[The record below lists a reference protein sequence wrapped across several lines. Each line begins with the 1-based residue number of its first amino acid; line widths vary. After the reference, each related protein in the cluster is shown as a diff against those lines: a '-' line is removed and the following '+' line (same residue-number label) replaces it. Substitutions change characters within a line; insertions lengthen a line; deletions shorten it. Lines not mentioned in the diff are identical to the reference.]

1 MPNSAERDQMND
13 QDNEDQ
19 AQPELLIAE
28 VLALLGQVAHRFDS
42 EDQENWQWLA
52 EHSDNSQ
59 TVEILR
65 ELTPVTMRVIDA
77 IGRLQPVNGATI
89 SAQSHIPKGTVSK
102 VTRRLVT
109 QELVQT
115 ESLPNNKKEILF
127 RLTPLGAEVSWVNR
141 AFDQRMR
148 RGFTQFLR
156 RYTLD
161 ELHFLA
167 RLLGDAAT
175 ASFMTLGE
183 QEGESADDVPLN
195 NLNSRA
201 TSSTPSIAPDD

>member
-1 MPNSAERDQMND
+1 MTDLDSQA
-13 QDNEDQ
+13 Q

-28 VLALLGQVAHRFDS
+28 VLELLGQVAHRFDS

-52 EHSDNSQ
+52 EHSDNAQ

-65 ELTPVTMRVIDA
+65 DLTPVAMRVIDA
-77 IGRLQPVNGATI
+77 IGRLELVNGATI
-89 SAQSHIPKGTVSK
+89 SAQFHIPKGTVSK

-109 QELVQT
+109 QDLVQT

-127 RLTPLGAEVSWVNR
+127 RLTPLGAEVSRVNR
-141 AFDQRMR
+141 AFDERMQ

-156 RYTLD
+156 RYTRG
-161 ELHFLA
+161 ELRFLV
-167 RLLGDAAT
+167 RLLSDAVT

-183 QEGESADDVPLN
+183 QEGA
-195 NLNSRA
+195 
-201 TSSTPSIAPDD
+201 

>member
-1 MPNSAERDQMND
+1 MNN
-13 QDNEDQ
+13 QGHPSQ
-19 AQPELLIAE
+19 AQPEPLITE

-42 EDQENWQWLA
+42 EDHENWQWLA

-65 ELTPVTMRVIDA
+65 DLTLVTMRVIDA
-77 IGRLQPVNGATI
+77 IGHLEPVNGATI
-89 SAQSHIPKGTVSK
+89 SAQFRIPKGTVSK
-102 VTRRLVT
+102 VTRRLVA

-127 RLTPLGAEVSWVNR
+127 RLTPLGAEVWRVNR
-141 AFDQRMR
+141 AFDERMQ

-161 ELHFLA
+161 ELRFLV

-183 QEGESADDVPLN
+183 QESTSAD
-195 NLNSRA
+195 
-201 TSSTPSIAPDD
+201 